1 MTLID
6 KDRVFIFRRIIN
18 EDYSPAHLKI
28 LSDLKDEELL
38 DIINASALPNVLSKN
53 AFKFSLFFN
62 FLLYDRNISKNKV
75 MQEIDDIKHVCEVM
89 SKGEKEIVKFGLF
102 RGYSGYN
109 WRYHMSRFMKVPLRP
124 DESFASNRKISSYTF
139 QRVFAFAY
147 KLIFKGEKNEQFPRL

>member
-1 MTLID
+1 MTLND

-18 EDYSPAHLKI
+18 EDYSPPHLKA
-28 LSDLKDEELL
+28 LVDLKDEELL
-38 DIINASALPNVLSKN
+38 DIINASVLPNVLSKN

-62 FLLYDRNISKNKV
+62 FLLYDRHSSKEKAI
-75 MQEIDDIKHVCEVM
+75 QEINDAKNVCEVM
-89 SKGEKEIVKFGLF
+89 SKSEKEIIKFGLF

-124 DESFASNRKISSYTF
+124 DESFASNRKISSYNF

-147 KLIFKGEKNEQFPRL
+147 KLIFKGERNEQFPKL

>member
-1 MTLID
+1 MNFLGHSMISLEIDEKIDRNKKTLYGNFAGDFYKGKIERINLPD
-6 KDRVFIFRRIIN
+6 NLKEGLVLHRIIDGISDRN
-18 EDYSPAHLKI
+18 E
-28 LSDLKDEELL
+28 
-38 DIINASALPNVLSKN
+38 
-53 AFKFSLFFN
+53 N
-62 FLLYDRNISKNKV
+62 FLNKLLT
-75 MQEIDDIKHVCEVM
+75 Q
-89 SKGEKEIVKFGLF
+89 KFGLF